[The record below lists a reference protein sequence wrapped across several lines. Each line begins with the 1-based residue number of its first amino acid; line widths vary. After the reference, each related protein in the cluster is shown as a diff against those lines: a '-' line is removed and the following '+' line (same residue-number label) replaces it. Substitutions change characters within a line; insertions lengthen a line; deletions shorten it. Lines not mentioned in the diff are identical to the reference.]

1 MQKYHLDILLRIKI
15 PGPHIKGMIATE
27 NEASAQMLQQ
37 VFEVAA
43 GTLVNYTSCK
53 GNLQSIFSQLP
64 HICILKMGTC
74 IQRWVL

>member
-53 GNLQSIFSQLP
+53 G
-64 HICILKMGTC
+64 K
-74 IQRWVL
+74 